1 MGNHLTAQVR
11 LEHEVYYPGNV
22 VRGEATI
29 KVDKPLKCIAAR
41 IMCRGFERAVVVNHS
56 NEMIYNVFEDT
67 VFYKETLTLFGHT
80 TKDPDASPVEIPP
93 GVYTYPFAFQLPMHL
108 PESLHTANWTSGGAE
123 VKYQVIAYAKLDK
136 DLVDEGHHD
145 FQVVVPIN
153 KRDIVA
159 SPPVDATA
167 TVKLTKFFMDKGAC
181 DFTVSLPRS
190 IYAADDTIEGEIVID
205 NTNGR
210 IAVKNPNVS
219 LRATCESHVTE
230 RQSCVPGGI
239 RAVSVAKPLATQ
251 HVPLSVKPGFTNN
264 LQFKIKLPHTVP
276 HPSYPARGCHIT
288 QVHHVIVGLEGR
300 QVQLPIH
307 IAHCA
312 DEENRF
318 AYCPIEDVAHKPDF
332 RDVEHAYTEPTG
344 YAASPCEVLKPPA
357 SLRPQHTPTAK
368 TPQAVGN
375 GQLHADH

>member
-205 NTNGR
+205 NTNGHMPVDHPR
-210 IAVKNPNVS
+210 LSLALTCDVKISEAESGVAGGLRGVAVERP
-219 LRATCESHVTE
+219 LVTT
-230 RQSCVPGGI
+230 
-239 RAVSVAKPLATQ
+239 RAVVTIARGKTGT
-251 HVPLSVKPGFTNN
+251 VPFA
-264 LQFKIKLPHTVP
+264 IRLPHTIP
-276 HPSYPARGCHIT
+276 SASYPARG
-288 QVHHVIVGLEGR
+288 VNMRLMHVLTVELAGAE
-300 QVQLPIH
+300 VKVPIH